1 MARISVGGDP
11 EGYMEAPQIQV
22 GSNGG
27 GGISPIAAIFEF
39 LGIHRNAARTPKA
52 KTAGS
57 KQSNKIETAGLLR
70 KDMASDFLDPIGSEL
85 AKQDSTQYQPVKLI
99 DLPASDFAK

>member
-27 GGISPIAAIFEF
+27 GISPIAAIFEF
-39 LGIHRNAARTPKA
+39 LGIHRNAARTLKD